1 MKKII
6 VFLLIAINSF
16 SVQGQTV
23 TIVEDAQGINKTT
36 LWMTIHNVCN
46 FIRENGTEILEWG
59 QKALEIRNGIIINW
73 EMAQE
78 IWEILNDLGEMSL
91 TLTQQIN
98 AYEDERFTQ
107 EQRIAFIIVVIE
119 LVGERDAYIEIFRS
133 IISLDGGI
141 VMDDRGRI
149 LALRN
154 TYKELIGLRKKFRS
168 LTRQISRML
177 LKRNSSRRQK
187 LQIKNLLRYAGDA
200 VYVLD

>member
-23 TIVEDAQGINKTT
+23 TIVEDAKGINKTT

-46 FIRENGTEILEWG
+46 FIRENGTEILEWT

-91 TLTQQIN
+91 TLIQQIN

-168 LTRQISRML
+168 LTRQISRIL